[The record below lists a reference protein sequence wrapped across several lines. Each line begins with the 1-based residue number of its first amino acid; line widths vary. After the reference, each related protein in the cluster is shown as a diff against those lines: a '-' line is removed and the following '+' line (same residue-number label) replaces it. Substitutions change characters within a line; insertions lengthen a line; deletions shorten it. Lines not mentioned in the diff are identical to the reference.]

1 MHIRPLEP
9 EDLFVVAQLHAQC
22 FATAWNA
29 GFLGELFAQPR
40 TFGFMVTEPDGPAGF
55 SIASSAAGEAEI
67 FSLAVRPRSR
77 RRGLG
82 AALLRETAA
91 HAVLVGASELFLEV
105 ATENL
110 AARTLYGRLGFRDVG
125 LRPAYYR
132 EPDGSQADALILK
145 RTLPL

>member
-1 MHIRPLEP
+1 
-9 EDLFVVAQLHAQC
+9 V
-22 FATAWNA
+22 

-40 TFGFMVTEPDGPAGF
+40 TFGFMALEPDGAAGF
-55 SIASSAAGEAEI
+55 SIASAAAGEAEI
-67 FSLAVRPRSR
+67 FSLAVRPCSR

-82 AALLRETAA
+82 SALLRETAA
-91 HAVLVGASELFLEV
+91 HAVLVHASELFLEV
-105 ATENL
+105 AAENL
-110 AARTLYGRLGFRDVG
+110 AARALYKRLGFREVG

>member
-1 MHIRPLEP
+1 MQIRPLES
-9 EDLFVVAQLHAQC
+9 EDLYVVAQLHAQC
-22 FATAWNA
+22 FRAAWDV

-40 TFGFMVTEPDGPAGF
+40 TFGFIATEPDGSAGF
-55 SIASSAAGEAEI
+55 TLASSVAGEAEL
-67 FSLAVRPRSR
+67 FSLAVRPCSR

-110 AARTLYGRLGFRDVG
+110 AARALYGRLGFREVG

-145 RTLPL
+145 RILPL

>member
-9 EDLFVVAQLHAQC
+9 EDLSTVAQLHAQA
-22 FATAWNA
+22 FAVAWDA

-40 TFGFMVTEPDGPAGF
+40 TFGFLVAEPDGSAGF
-55 SIASSAAGEAEI
+55 SIASAAAGEAEI

-82 AALLRETAA
+82 SALLRETAA

-105 ATENL
+105 AAGNL
-110 AARTLYGRLGFRDVG
+110 AARTLYGRLGFREVG
-125 LRPAYYR
+125 LRAAYYR

-145 RTLPL
+145 RALPL